1 MKTVILCGGKGTRL
15 KEETEFKPKPMVVV
29 GAKPILWH
37 IMKIYAHQ
45 GYREF
50 VLALGYKGQAIKEF
64 FLNERAYSSDF
75 TLDVS
80 SGSIEFLR
88 AHADDFRVT
97 FADTGEDALTGERL
111 RRLRPYLG
119 NEEFMLTYG
128 DGVADIDLGELV
140 RFHRRQGT
148 LATITGVHPHSK
160 YGLIQSDGRD
170 LVQQFSQKPRLGDF
184 VNGGFMVMRPGVFDY
199 VDDGMI
205 EDALIRMTAEQQLSV
220 YRHGGFWKAMDTY
233 QEMEELNR
241 LWEGDRPWAIWE
253 KRTP

>member
-15 KEETEFKPKPMVVV
+15 KEETEYKPKAMVVV

-37 IMKIYAHQ
+37 IMKIYAHH

-75 TLDVS
+75 TLRTS
-80 SGSIEFLR
+80 SGAIDYHQQ
-88 AHADDFRVT
+88 HADDFSVT
-97 FADTGEDALTGERL
+97 FADTGVDSLTGERL
-111 RRLRPYLG
+111 RRLKKYLG
-119 NEEFMLTYG
+119 DEEFMVTYG
-128 DGVADIDLGELV
+128 DGVADIDVAELV
-140 RFHRRQGT
+140 RAHRRQGT
-148 LATITGVHPHSK
+148 LATITGVHPTSK
-160 YGLIQSDGRD
+160 YGLLHSDERD
-170 LVQQFSQKPRLGDF
+170 RVQNFSQKPKLGDY
-184 VNGGFMVMRPGVFDY
+184 VNGGFMVMSPGVFDY

-205 EDALIRMTAEQQLSV
+205 EDALIRMAADHQLSV

-241 LWEGDRPWAIWE
+241 LWESERPWAMWE
-253 KRTP
+253 KRTS